1 MSITISFK
9 LIFKTTS
16 QNFSLN
22 SYGLISAKINM
33 LNFVLISDYISH
45 SIQPQS
51 HKFVNLGV
59 LGYSNNGQ
67 I

>member
-9 LIFKTTS
+9 LIFKMTS

-22 SYGLISAKINM
+22 LYRLTSAKINM
-33 LNFVLISDYISH
+33 LNVVLILDYISY